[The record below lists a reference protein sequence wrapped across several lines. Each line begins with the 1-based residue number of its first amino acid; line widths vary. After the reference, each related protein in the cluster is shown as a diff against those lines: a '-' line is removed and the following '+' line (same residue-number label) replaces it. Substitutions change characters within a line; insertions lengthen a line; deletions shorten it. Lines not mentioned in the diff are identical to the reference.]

1 MSKALYGDYLP
12 LNVPVHAGPHPLQS
26 VQGVGLQRRDDGSQ
40 RREVFAYSTLL
51 LRQIGRHNGGHAW
64 VSHYFTAEAER
75 ARAQPYLGDLNPA
88 LDDPRPDVRPEPP
101 VLQDCADHAGRHRVE
116 LRDGGADGGGAV
128 LAVLLVPL
136 RPDGAQAV
144 VRDHPFKQQLRD
156 RNGLALARPTCWFAP
171 PPTAPPT
178 YCVHVGQLLGHQV
191 SFKGQEVILDLRLY
205 FILLPRAE

>member
-1 MSKALYGDYLP
+1 MLSKTLYGDYLP
-12 LNVPVHAGPHPLQS
+12 LNLLVHAGPHPLQS

-51 LRQIGRHNGGHAW
+51 LGQIGRHNGGGGHAQ
-64 VSHYFTAEAER
+64 VSDCFTAEAER
-75 ARAQPYLGDLNPA
+75 ARALSYLGDFNPA

-144 VRDHPFKQQLRD
+144 VRYHPFKQQLRD
-156 RNGLALARPTCWFAP
+156 RNGLALARRTCWFAP
-171 PPTAPPT
+171 PPHPCPPSLTA
-178 YCVHVGQLLGHQV
+178 
-191 SFKGQEVILDLRLY
+191 SM
-205 FILLPRAE
+205 

>member
-1 MSKALYGDYLP
+1 MSKTLYRDYLP
-12 LNVPVHAGPHPLQS
+12 LNLLVHAGPHPLQS
-26 VQGVGLQRRDDGSQ
+26 VQGVGLQRRHNGSQ

-51 LRQIGRHNGGHAW
+51 LRQKGRPIGGHAQ
-64 VSHYFTAEAER
+64 VSGCFTAVAER
-75 ARAQPYLGDLNPA
+75 AGALPHLGDFNPA

-144 VRDHPFKQQLRD
+144 VRYHPFEQQLRD
-156 RNGLALARPTCWFAP
+156 RNGLPLAQRAC
-171 PPTAPPT
+171 
-178 YCVHVGQLLGHQV
+178 LLVCSLPSH
-191 SFKGQEVILDLRLY
+191 
-205 FILLPRAE
+205 LLPPSLTASM